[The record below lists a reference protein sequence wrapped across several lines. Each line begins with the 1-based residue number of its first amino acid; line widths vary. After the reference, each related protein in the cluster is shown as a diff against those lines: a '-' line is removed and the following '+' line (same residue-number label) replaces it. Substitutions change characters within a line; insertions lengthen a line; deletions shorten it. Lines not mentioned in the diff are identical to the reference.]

1 MNKGLRGKGGWHLCG
16 TLYSGGNAAI
26 LYSEKMKKKNWE
38 NVISL
43 GHRPCTFYRSPAH
56 CRELHEATA
65 KSQPGKAPLS
75 VWQNEWQYAL
85 NTTSS
90 CHHRRNSR
98 TWTKGSDRLS
108 REEIALSLIGW
119 LGAAGAQISRFQ
131 EESGLVKWTG
141 TVCALCARAPCV
153 CLACVLH
160 PYMFKRA
167 GLCRSLCVHMC
178 SKIREAGSI
187 SKVHL

>member
-1 MNKGLRGKGGWHLCG
+1 MNKGLRRKEDWHLRG
-16 TLYSGGNAAI
+16 TLYLGGNVAI
-26 LYSEKMKKKNWE
+26 LYSKKMKKKRE

-43 GHRPCTFYRSPAH
+43 GHRPCTFYSSPVHLQRTSWSYCKVPA
-56 CRELHEATA
+56 RESPFECA
-65 KSQPGKAPLS
+65 
-75 VWQNEWQYAL
+75 QNEWQDAL

-160 PYMFKRA
+160 PYVFKRA
-167 GLCRSLCVHMC
+167 GLCRSLRVRMCVQ
-178 SKIREAGSI
+178 K
-187 SKVHL
+187 